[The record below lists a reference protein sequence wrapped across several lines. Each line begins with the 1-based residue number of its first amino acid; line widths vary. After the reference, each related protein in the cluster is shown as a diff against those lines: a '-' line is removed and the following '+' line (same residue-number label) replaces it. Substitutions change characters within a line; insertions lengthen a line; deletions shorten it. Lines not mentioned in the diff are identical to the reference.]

1 MNLIE
6 TKPVGETH
14 LSHFA
19 VDFGDAD
26 IRLNGKQ
33 YPTGKVT
40 HDILCL
46 SPEWLK
52 ALFYKGDALYALC
65 CRWTDEGY
73 STELFSEIKNSLFD
87 ILDYIKAVPPFC
99 YFDID
104 GEYTALNNFFYQ
116 DALQHYE
123 EDFRKHGTF
132 FYEQLPYE
140 NKLRAHMTGVFLD
153 HFVLYLSHRRHTQFF
168 KRGKYVLCQS
178 HGKR

>member
-19 VDFGDAD
+19 VDFDDAD

-46 SPEWLK
+46 SPEWVK

-65 CRWTDEGY
+65 CRWSDEGY
-73 STELFSEIKNSLFD
+73 STELFSEIKNRLFD
-87 ILDYIKAVPPFC
+87 ILDYIKADPPF
-99 YFDID
+99 
-104 GEYTALNNFFYQ
+104 
-116 DALQHYE
+116 
-123 EDFRKHGTF
+123 
-132 FYEQLPYE
+132 
-140 NKLRAHMTGVFLD
+140 
-153 HFVLYLSHRRHTQFF
+153 
-168 KRGKYVLCQS
+168 
-178 HGKR
+178 